1 MGGAE
6 ELSNKRGS
14 IGQQRGGS
22 LCGGLLWICTDTVT
36 TERLSE
42 VLRAN
47 NVEVRSVENKIE
59 ENEDVFYVCKS
70 LTSGKRLLTWIGW
83 FISTTQFFIESLC
96 FRI

>member
-1 MGGAE
+1 MGGAK

-14 IGQQRGGS
+14 TGQQRGGS
-22 LCGGLLWICTDTVT
+22 LCGGLLWILWIYTDTAA

-47 NVEVRSVENKIE
+47 NVEVLSVENKIE

-70 LTSGKRLLTWIGW
+70 LTSGKRLLT
-83 FISTTQFFIESLC
+83 
-96 FRI
+96 